1 MKKRIFTVLLAAA
14 MTVSLA
20 ACAGTAENNAGKKTE
35 ETSAG
40 QSVSKETAESEAASK
55 ETPGENTQEQAASDE
70 KASGGNAPEQS
81 VVKWN
86 CGTSGNVLLTIA
98 EEKGYLKDEGIT
110 IEYVEANANADAMT
124 LLATGKVD
132 VVSNAGTSNP
142 LQQIAS
148 GVDLTIFGGHMVE
161 GCMPVVAKAGAEW
174 NGIESFIGK
183 KVAVNPSYFAFTG
196 AVMDLGYDNP
206 LEAVDWEI
214 YSDYNDALAAVIR
227 GDVEYALMGTGQN
240 LAVQEMAKNGEID
253 IVSYQSEIMENYSCC
268 RMEGQTKWVNDNP
281 NTVKAVIRALLRA
294 QSYYESNKEEAV
306 KLHAAKIKATEE
318 YVAAYMLD
326 DEHYFVSVD
335 PLKNSV
341 KRAWDILDKT
351 GFLDEKAKEINID
364 DHINTKL
371 YEEALGEAAEA
382 YGGEASEFYQNMKTF
397 FEVNDK

>member
-1 MKKRIFTVLLAAA
+1 MRQVGIGGRPILHKKETRKGKNMKKRIFAVLLAAA
-14 MTVSLA
+14 MTFSLA
-20 ACAGTAENNAGKKTE
+20 ACGGSGEENTEGEDTKTE
-35 ETSAG
+35 A
-40 QSVSKETAESEAASK
+40 SED
-55 ETPGENTQEQAASDE
+55 G
-70 KASGGNAPEQS
+70 APEQE

-98 EEKGYLKDEGIT
+98 QEKGYLEDEGIS
-110 IEYVEANANADAMT
+110 IEFVEANANADAMT

-196 AVMDLGYDNP
+196 AVMDLGYDDP
-206 LEAVDWEI
+206 LSVVDWEV
-214 YSDYNDALAAVIR
+214 YSDYNDALAAVVR
-227 GDVEYALMGTGQN
+227 GDVAYALMGTGQN
-240 LAVQEMAKNGEID
+240 LAVQEMAANGEID

-268 RMEGQTKWVNDNP
+268 RMEAQTDWVNENP
-281 NTVKAVIRALLRA
+281 NTVKAIIRALLRA

-306 KLHAAKIKATEE
+306 TLLAEDIEATEE

-341 KRAWDILDKT
+341 ERAWDILDKT
-351 GFLDEKAKEINID
+351 GFLDEQAKDINID
-364 DHINTKL
+364 DHINTEL
-371 YEEALGEAAEA
+371 YEEALAEA
-382 YGGEASEFYQNMKTF
+382 TELYGDEDPEFYENMKTF
-397 FEVNDK
+397 FEENDK

>member
-1 MKKRIFTVLLAAA
+1 MKKRIVAVLLTMA
-14 MTVSLA
+14 MACSLA
-20 ACAGTAENNAGKKTE
+20 ACGGADKDKADDSAKGKTE
-35 ETSAG
+35 A
-40 QSVSKETAESEAASK
+40 
-55 ETPGENTQEQAASDE
+55 DE
-70 KASGGNAPEQS
+70 NAPEQS

-98 EEKGYLKDEGIT
+98 EDQGYLEDEGIE

-161 GCMPVVAKAGAEW
+161 GCMPVVAKKGAEW

-196 AVMDLGYDNP
+196 AVMDLGYDDP
-206 LEAVDWEI
+206 MTAVEWET
-214 YSDYNDALAAVIR
+214 YSDYNDALAAVTR

-268 RMEGQTKWVNDNP
+268 RMEGQTEWVNENP
-281 NTVKAVIRALLRA
+281 NTVKAIIRALLRA
-294 QSYYESNKEEAV
+294 QSYYEANKDEAV
-306 KLHAAKIKATEE
+306 KLHAEKIEATEE

-341 KRAWDILDKT
+341 VRAWEILDKT
-351 GFLDEKAKEINID
+351 GFLDEKAKDIDIN
-364 DHINTKL
+364 DHINTTL
-371 YEEALGEAAEA
+371 YEEALAEATEA
-382 YGGEASEFYQNMKTF
+382 YGEEAPEFYEGMQTF
-397 FEVNDK
+397 FDENDK

>member
-1 MKKRIFTVLLAAA
+1 MKRRIYAVLLAAA
-14 MTVSLA
+14 MTCSLA
-20 ACAGTAENNAGKKTE
+20 ACGSNGGEEPSKEKNEEKTE
-35 ETSAG
+35 DDAG
-40 QSVSKETAESEAASK
+40 DNADTD
-55 ETPGENTQEQAASDE
+55 TD
-70 KASGGNAPEQS
+70 APEQS

-98 EEKGYLKDEGIT
+98 EDKGYLEEEGIT
-110 IEYVEANANADAMT
+110 IEYVQANANADAMT

-161 GCMPVVAKAGAEW
+161 GCMPVVAKKGAEW
-174 NGIESFIGK
+174 KGIESFIGK

-196 AVMDLGYDNP
+196 AVMDLGYENP

-214 YSDYNDALAAVIR
+214 YSDYNDALAAVTR
-227 GDVEYALMGTGQN
+227 GEVEYALMGTGQN
-240 LAVQEMAKNGEID
+240 LSVQEMAKSGEID

-268 RMEGQTKWVNDNP
+268 RMEAQTKWVNDNP

-294 QSYYESNKEEAV
+294 QSYYEANKDEAV
-306 KLHAAKIKATEE
+306 ELHAKKIEATEE

-341 KRAWDILDKT
+341 IRAWEILDKT
-351 GFLDEKAKEINID
+351 GFLDEKAKEIKIE
-364 DHINTKL
+364 DHLNTEL
-371 YEEALGEAAEA
+371 YEEALAEA
-382 YGGEASEFYQNMKTF
+382 TELYKEEAPEFYESARTF
-397 FEVNDK
+397 FEENDK

>member
-1 MKKRIFTVLLAAA
+1 
-14 MTVSLA
+14 
-20 ACAGTAENNAGKKTE
+20 
-35 ETSAG
+35 
-40 QSVSKETAESEAASK
+40 
-55 ETPGENTQEQAASDE
+55 
-70 KASGGNAPEQS
+70 
-81 VVKWN
+81 
-86 CGTSGNVLLTIA
+86 
-98 EEKGYLKDEGIT
+98 
-110 IEYVEANANADAMT
+110 
-124 LLATGKVD
+124 
-132 VVSNAGTSNP
+132 
-142 LQQIAS
+142 
-148 GVDLTIFGGHMVE
+148 MVE

-268 RMEGQTKWVNDNP
+268 RMEGQTQWVNDNP

-306 KLHAAKIKATEE
+306 KLHAAKIKVTEE

-382 YGGEASEFYQNMKTF
+382 YGGEAPEFYQNMKTF
-397 FEVNDK
+397 FEENDK

>member
-1 MKKRIFTVLLAAA
+1 MKKRIFAVLLAAA
-14 MTVSLA
+14 MTFSLA
-20 ACAGTAENNAGKKTE
+20 AC
-35 ETSAG
+35 
-40 QSVSKETAESEAASK
+40 
-55 ETPGENTQEQAASDE
+55 
-70 KASGGNAPEQS
+70 SGGTDDSSAEGESKTDENAPEQS

-98 EEKGYLKDEGIT
+98 EDKGYLEDEGIT

-196 AVMDLGYDNP
+196 AVMDLGYDDP
-206 LEAVDWEI
+206 LEAVQWET
-214 YSDYNDALAAVIR
+214 YSDYNDALAAVTR

-240 LAVQEMAKNGEID
+240 LAVQEMAENGEID

-268 RMEGQTKWVNDNP
+268 RMEGQTKWVNENP
-281 NTVKAVIRALLRA
+281 NTVKAIIRALLRA

-306 KLHAAKIKATEE
+306 KLHAEKIEATEE
-318 YVAAYMLD
+318 YVAAYMMD

-341 KRAWDILDKT
+341 VRAWDILDKT
-351 GFLDEKAKEINID
+351 GFLDEKAKETDIN
-364 DHINTKL
+364 DHINTEL
-371 YEEALGEAAEA
+371 YEEALAEA
-382 YGGEASEFYQNMKTF
+382 TEKYGEEAPEFYEEMKTF
-397 FEVNDK
+397 FEENDK